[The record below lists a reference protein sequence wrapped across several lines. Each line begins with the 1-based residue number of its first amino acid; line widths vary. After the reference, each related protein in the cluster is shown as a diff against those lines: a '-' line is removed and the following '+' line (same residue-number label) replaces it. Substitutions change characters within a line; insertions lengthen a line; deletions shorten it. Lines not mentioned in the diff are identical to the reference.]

1 MDEQKKEILRRAM
14 IEASLLPPGDPRR
27 CEVEAGIC
35 REGAWAE
42 DEWLRIHSEDER
54 LRLELRRVETPEN
67 LEKRLFSL
75 AQEPAGSGSGRFAV
89 PQWLLRAAAVVL
101 LVVVSGGIILYSNY
115 KRGQGPLTEIARFA
129 INNHVH
135 NQDVSVIT
143 LDPRYLERHL
153 AATVPFEIVMPA
165 VNAQYNLV
173 GGRSSSL
180 GTHPV
185 VYTRWAGREGRCSLF
200 QFRCSDFN
208 LPKQTGKEVIH
219 SSKVDC
225 PGVKGRDCDA
235 VVWSEQGRG
244 YALVADSCCA
254 MKCISGGSK

>member
-1 MDEQKKEILRRAM
+1 MDAQRKEILRRAM

-27 CEVEAGIC
+27 CEVEAEIF
-35 REGAWAE
+35 RQGAWAE
-42 DEWLRIHSEDER
+42 NEWLDILAGDEC
-54 LRLELRRVETPEN
+54 LRLELRRVDPPEN
-67 LEKRLFSL
+67 LEKRLLSL

-89 PQWLLRAAAVVL
+89 PQWLLRAAAVML
-101 LVVVSGGIILYSNY
+101 LAVVSGGIMFYSNH
-115 KRGQGPLTEIARFA
+115 KRGQGPLAEIARLA
-129 INNHVH
+129 INNHVY

-143 LDPRYLERHL
+143 LDPRYLKRHL
-153 AATVPFEIVMPA
+153 ATTVPFEIVMPA

-180 GTHPV
+180 GAHPV
-185 VYTRWAGREGRCSLF
+185 VYTRWAGREGRYSLF

-208 LPKQTGKEVIH
+208 LPEQTGKEVIH

-225 PGVKGRDCDA
+225 PGAKGRDCDA